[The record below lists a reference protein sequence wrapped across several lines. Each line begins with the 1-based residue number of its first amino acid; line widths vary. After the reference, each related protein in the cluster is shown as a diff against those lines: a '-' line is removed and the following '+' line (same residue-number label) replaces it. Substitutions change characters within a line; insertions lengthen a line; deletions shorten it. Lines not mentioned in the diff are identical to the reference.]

1 MARSV
6 ERGLALGP
14 WAMTGERVQ
23 QYLKA
28 VGDTSSLY
36 FEARLAPPLALAA
49 YAVGAFLEK
58 LNLPPG
64 TIHSIQE
71 METLAPISFGEVISG
86 TLRVGR
92 PKRLGERQ
100 FISATFALVNGKGQK
115 VLIATSTVAVPA
127 SFQPGREESR
137 LAPGR

>member
-1 MARSV
+1 
-6 ERGLALGP
+6 
-14 WAMTGERVQ
+14 MTGGRVQ

-36 FEARLAPPLALAA
+36 SETGLAPPLALAA

-86 TLRVGR
+86 TARLGR
-92 PKRLGERQ
+92 PKRMGDRQ
-100 FISATFALVNGKGQK
+100 FFSVTFTLVNSGSQK
-115 VLIATSTVAVPA
+115 VLTGVSTVAVPA
-127 SFQPGREESR
+127 SFQLEQEESR
-137 LAPGR
+137 LALER